1 MTEHICEAL
10 YNLALRLEHSVNEL
24 EIAKRKNYDNILISC
39 NEAARHLGC
48 TSSTVTRMLKE
59 GRLHRVAIGGSTG
72 IRLSEILELK
82 TP

>member
-10 YNLALRLEHSVNEL
+10 CNLALRLEHSVNEL

-39 NEAARHLGC
+39 NEAARHIGC
-48 TSSTVTRMLKE
+48 TNGTVTRMLKE
-59 GRLHRVAIGGSTG
+59 GRLHRVTIGTSSG
-72 IRLSEILELK
+72 IRLSEVMKVK